1 MSDVGSVWFGRKR
14 NTTRAQEN
22 AKGKKPRSRRS
33 GIIALEP
40 RMMYDGAG
48 PHTLAATGHHH
59 HDIADHNQ
67 MASAEKH
74 LDQMPNVQTAAQT
87 PASNTSSGNTGSN
100 TNTHTADT
108 SRGDW
113 KHESSEPMPQVLTR
127 VKDPTEIVFIDPQ
140 APDYQILAAGVKPG
154 IEVVLLDANSDGVQ
168 QIANFLQRHPDPNL
182 TTIDIV
188 AHGEGGMLFLGNA
201 VLDND
206 TVGQYTAQLQTIGGA
221 MQPGGDLMLYGCDV
235 AANPDGLILLDQ
247 IVKATGA
254 HVAASTGP
262 VGSAAK
268 GGSWS
273 LNVTAGTIDA
283 ANPFTA
289 ATQAMYS
296 DVLNADLI
304 GVINDGGNGD
314 GVVVGTDANGATP
327 GSASSVAFTTA
338 AGLSST
344 AGNPQQIQLDVAD
357 GLYFV
362 LLQGNESTLGPTI
375 LE

>member
-1 MSDVGSVWFGRKR
+1 M
-14 NTTRAQEN
+14 TA
-22 AKGKKPRSRRS
+22 PR
-33 GIIALEP
+33 
-40 RMMYDGAG
+40 

-87 PASNTSSGNTGSN
+87 PASSNTSTNTPSGNTNTGSN

-108 SRGDW
+108 SRGNW
-113 KHESSEPMPQVLTR
+113 HHENREPMPQVLTW
-127 VKDPTEIVFIDPQ
+127 VKDPTEILFLDPQ

-168 QIANFLQRHPDPNL
+168 QIANFLKRHPDPNL

-201 VLDND
+201 VLDNA
-206 TVGQYTAQLQTIGGA
+206 TVGQYTAQLQTIGAA

-247 IVKATGA
+247 IVQATGA
-254 HVAASTGP
+254 NVAASTGP
-262 VGSAAK
+262 VGSAAE
-268 GGSWS
+268 GGTWS
-273 LNVTAGTIDA
+273 LNVTAGAIDA
-283 ANPFTA
+283 TNPFTA
-289 ATQAMYS
+289 ATLAMYP

-304 GVINDGGNGD
+304 GITNDGGNGD
-314 GVVVGTDANGATP
+314 GIVVGTRRANGRPPMLPPASRLRIASP
-327 GSASSVAFTTA
+327 GLSPRPVNPCNRYSSTSRTDCISFSCRRTASTGRKFCRERCRKLSA
-338 AGLSST
+338 AGRR
-344 AGNPQQIQLDVAD
+344 P
-357 GLYFV
+357 
-362 LLQGNESTLGPTI
+362 STLHGDWS
-375 LE
+375 